1 MWASG
6 AAQVLLKAVVSGP
19 STAGDWRVGMEAFS
33 AGRVSVNWM
42 KLVPFLENCGL
53 DVAGARTSKC
63 KMTSRTFEKV
73 SLGR

>member
-1 MWASG
+1 
-6 AAQVLLKAVVSGP
+6 
-19 STAGDWRVGMEAFS
+19 MEAFS

-63 KMTSRTFEKV
+63 KMTSHAFEKV
-73 SLGR
+73 SFDR